1 MHPATHQQA
10 HSASWVTFTYASFA
24 ASLGMVAL
32 GILFLPVD
40 LATRGYMAIGMLMLV
55 QSSITVTKTMRD
67 RHEGTRLH
75 KRIEE
80 ARVEEL
86 LAKAERTA

>member
-1 MHPATHQQA
+1 MDSTPRQP
-10 HSASWVTFTYASFA
+10 HSSAWVSFTYISFT
-24 ASLGMVAL
+24 ASLAMVAL

-75 KRIEE
+75 NRIED

-86 LAKAERTA
+86 LAKAERSA

>member
-1 MHPATHQQA
+1 MNQQPHQPDSGA
-10 HSASWVTFTYASFA
+10 WAAFTMASFA
-24 ASLGMVAL
+24 ASVAMVAL

-55 QSSITVTKTMRD
+55 QSSITATKTVRD

-75 KRIEE
+75 KRLEE

-86 LAKAERTA
+86 LAKTERSA

>member
-55 QSSITVTKTMRD
+55 QSSITVTKTM
-67 RHEGTRLH
+67 
-75 KRIEE
+75 
-80 ARVEEL
+80 L
-86 LAKAERTA
+86 LKGLTIWGDQ

>member
-1 MHPATHQQA
+1 MNNQPHQTDSGA
-10 HSASWVTFTYASFA
+10 WVAFTYVSFA
-24 ASLGMVAL
+24 ASVAMVAL
-32 GILFLPVD
+32 GVLFLPVD
-40 LATRGYMAIGMLMLV
+40 LATRGYMAIGMMMLV
-55 QSSITVTKTMRD
+55 QSSFTVAKTARD

-86 LAKAERTA
+86 LAKAERGA

>member
-1 MHPATHQQA
+1 MDPVTHQT
-10 HSASWVTFTYASFA
+10 HSGAWAAFTFASFA

-86 LAKAERTA
+86 LAKAERSA

>member
-1 MHPATHQQA
+1 MNNQPHQTDSGA
-10 HSASWVTFTYASFA
+10 WVAFTYVSFA
-24 ASLGMVAL
+24 ASVAMVAL
-32 GILFLPVD
+32 GVLFLPVD
-40 LATRGYMAIGMLMLV
+40 LATRGYMAIGMMMLV
-55 QSSITVTKTMRD
+55 QSSFTIAKTARD

-86 LAKAERTA
+86 LAKAERGA